1 MLANDFSPN
10 RFEAS
15 KNTISN
21 FLTGDINARI
31 GLLAFAGESFIECPI
46 TYNHYVLRRI
56 IENIDIAKKETDGTA
71 IGIAICNAIYQVK
84 SSKANTK
91 SVILITDGSSNA
103 GEIDPKTAAE
113 LAATHNIKIYTIGTG
128 TDQGFTQIPGRGLIR
143 NEIDEGT
150 LSYIAEKTGGRYFRA
165 KDLQALESI
174 FSEIDKLYL
183 RN

>member
-1 MLANDFSPN
+1 MEN
-10 RFEAS
+10 
-15 KNTISN
+15 
-21 FLTGDINARI
+21 GH
-31 GLLAFAGESFIECPI
+31 GG
-46 TYNHYVLRRI
+46 RRQV
-56 IENIDIAKKETDGTA
+56 A

-84 SSKANTK
+84 SSEAKTK

-103 GEIDPKTAAE
+103 GEIDPRTAAE
-113 LAATHNIKIYTIGTG
+113 LAAAHNIKIHTIGTG
-128 TDQGFTQIPGRGLIR
+128 TDQDFTQIPGRGLIR

-165 KDLQALESI
+165 TNLQALESI